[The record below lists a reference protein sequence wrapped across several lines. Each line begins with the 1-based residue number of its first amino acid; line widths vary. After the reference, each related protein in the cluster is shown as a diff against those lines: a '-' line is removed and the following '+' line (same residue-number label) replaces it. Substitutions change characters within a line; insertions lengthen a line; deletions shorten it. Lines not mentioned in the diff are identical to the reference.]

1 MLQIRTILVPT
12 DRSAC
17 AERAYGPAADLAAR
31 TGAEIRVVH
40 VAEPGLA
47 VADLSPTTWDDVAA
61 GLHLPD
67 GVAPP
72 SGPIVVEEIEAT
84 GLPAETLLAYAREH
98 DADLVVMGT
107 SGRRGFARFF
117 LGSVAESLVRQADR
131 PVLSVPCHDPRPTG
145 PVVLALDLGDG
156 SREALLH
163 GHALSAARGVALHAV
178 HVVLWPSS
186 PTYLDLLH
194 MPPAA
199 TVTAAA
205 QTSLDALVADTVG
218 AGVVTAARICLSG
231 SVARS
236 VADYVHD
243 VGASLVVLSTHQRT
257 GSDRLVMGSV
267 AEETVRMASC
277 PVLTVRP
284 GHDGLLAAGMVA
296 ETAAGGDGAPPVP
309 APAGR

>member
-12 DRSAC
+12 DRSVC

-40 VAEPGLA
+40 VAEPGGPVVD
-47 VADLSPTTWDDVAA
+47 VAPTTWDDVAA

-72 SGPIVVEEIEAT
+72 TGPIVVEEIEAS

-98 DADLVVMGT
+98 GADLVVMGT
-107 SGRRGFARFF
+107 AGRRGFARFF
-117 LGSVAESLVRQADR
+117 LGSIAESLVRQADL
-131 PVLSVPCHDPRPTG
+131 PVLSVSCHDARPRG

-163 GHALSAARGVALHAV
+163 GKALSAARGVALHAV

-186 PTYLDLLH
+186 PTYLDILE
-194 MPPAA
+194 MPSVEA
-199 TVTAAA
+199 VTAAA
-205 QTSLDALVADTVG
+205 QASLDALIADTVG
-218 AGVVTAARICLSG
+218 PGVVTAARILLSG
-231 SVARS
+231 SVAHS
-236 VADYVHD
+236 VAGYVHD

-257 GSDRLVMGSV
+257 GPDRLVMGSV

-284 GHDGLLAAGMVA
+284 NSRGLLAAAAPGATVA
-296 ETAAGGDGAPPVP
+296 SGDGA
-309 APAGR
+309 ASAGTLTGR

>member
-1 MLQIRTILVPT
+1 MLQIRTIVVPT

-31 TGAEIRVVH
+31 TGAEICVVH
-40 VAEPGLA
+40 VAEPGGLVVD
-47 VADLSPTTWDDVAA
+47 VAPTTWDDVAA
-61 GLHLPD
+61 GLDLPP

-72 SGPIVVEEIEAT
+72 TGPVVIEEIEAT

-107 SGRRGFARFF
+107 AGRRGVARFF
-117 LGSVAESLVRQADR
+117 LGSVAEEVVRRADR
-131 PVLSVPCHDPRPTG
+131 PVLTVPCHEPRPHG
-145 PVVLALDLGDG
+145 PIVLALDLGDG

-163 GHALSAARGVALHAV
+163 GKALSAARGVALHAV
-178 HVVLWPSS
+178 HTVLWPTS
-186 PTYLDLLH
+186 PAYLSVIE
-194 MPPAA
+194 MPPVE

-205 QTSLDALVADTVG
+205 QQALDALIADTVG
-218 AGVVTAARICLSG
+218 VGVVTVARIRLGG
-231 SVARS
+231 SVAHS
-236 VADYVHD
+236 VAAYLHD

-267 AEETVRMASC
+267 AEETLRMASC

-284 GHDGLLAAGMVA
+284 GQRGLLA
-296 ETAAGGDGAPPVP
+296 D
-309 APAGR
+309 